1 MIMDTT
7 LQLAHPCSFYHSGL
21 SSRPP
26 FMAASGQLAHAQV
39 WVLLESIF
47 HQSFVTTFCSCRSA
61 LDRAKIYHL
70 TSQRH
75 CFPFQ
80 KNLSSCCVLHDSFK
94 PSMLAWLHILPME
107 RLSSLKLT
115 SARHKLQFHGL
126 IQTRAFAE
134 AVHTNPDLE
143 LFFSQYILI
152 SLQLH
157 YLLVFSAPQ

>member
-26 FMAASGQLAHAQV
+26 FMAASGRLAHAQV

-61 LDRAKIYHL
+61 LDRAKIYHF

-143 LFFSQYILI
+143 LFSLQYILI

-157 YLLVFSAPQ
+157 YLLAFSAPQ

>member
-26 FMAASGQLAHAQV
+26 FMAASGRLAHAQV

-70 TSQRH
+70 TSQRQ

-80 KNLSSCCVLHDSFK
+80 KNLSSCYVLHDSFK

-115 SARHKLQFHGL
+115 SARHRSHSDAGICRSSPYQSRLGIIF
-126 IQTRAFAE
+126 FAI
-134 AVHTNPDLE
+134 HIN
-143 LFFSQYILI
+143 I
-152 SLQLH
+152 STTTLSAGI
-157 YLLVFSAPQ
+157 SAPQ